1 MPVIRVLSFMNFG
14 LITRIIHEKNFSLFE
29 DLSIYIC
36 GFCGQTSDLNVY
48 SAFLYVKRG
57 KLCVCECVCVRVCDS
72 SYTLFSYHTYMSLCC
87 VCLKNWPNLN
97 PNYYYNTRP
106 LSICINNDITLYHIS
121 VSKSHIHI
129 VNIYIFKRA
138 VPNQLTQFPYPQ
150 SSICYISAFGASAIA
165 TTYSLSIYILFTQS
179 YSWLAHKKIQ
189 SKIEHRA
196 LAIYFRTYRKFDQRS
211 RASCRLS
218 RHAFFVINL
227 KNINFPWWWNMYQS
241 ITCLRPGGGEGGIT
255 KFNWA

>member
-1 MPVIRVLSFMNFG
+1 M
-14 LITRIIHEKNFSLFE
+14 
-29 DLSIYIC
+29 
-36 GFCGQTSDLNVY
+36 
-48 SAFLYVKRG
+48 
-57 KLCVCECVCVRVCDS
+57 CVWECVTPHIRYFLIV
-72 SYTLFSYHTYMSLCC
+72 TYMSLCC

-106 LSICINNDITLYHIS
+106 LSIWYAGALCINNDITLYHIS

-129 VNIYIFKRA
+129 VNIYLFMRA

-150 SSICYISAFGASAIA
+150 SSSYMLHISFRSFCYSNHLF
-165 TTYSLSIYILFTQS
+165 SLSIYILFTQS

-227 KNINFPWWWNMYQS
+227 KNINFPCKLFGDEICINQS
-241 ITCLRPGGGEGGIT
+241 RVCDQEEEKEG
-255 KFNWA
+255 